1 MKPNLLD
8 FDDLWAP
15 VAEQQLDNIICL
27 KNRNIIKILSIALS
41 AWIMRSFIHAFPW
54 KQENV
59 YSFCK
64 NVTQKHGEMQNS
76 VEATIIL
83 QNSLLLYNH
92 SAMRKNDRE
101 GITHRKFM
109 SCLIFSLPTSFTLLM
124 FHMALEYLEYKKPWR
139 LNTLS
144 QNTTK
149 EFEPRFWKLLL
160 AISSMILHGYIFLKT
175 SNSIVF
181 VVGKEYIN
189 LK

>member
-15 VAEQQLDNIICL
+15 VAEQQLDHIICL
-27 KNRNIIKILSIALS
+27 KNRNIIKILLIALS
-41 AWIMRSFIHAFPW
+41 AWIMRSFIHAFRW

-92 SAMRKNDRE
+92 SAMTKNDRE
-101 GITHRKFM
+101 GIKHRKFM
-109 SCLIFSLPTSFTLLM
+109 SCLIFSLPTSFTLM

-144 QNTTK
+144 QNTTE
-149 EFEPRFWKLLL
+149 EFEPRFWKLWV
-160 AISSMILHGYIFLKT
+160 AISMYFT
-175 SNSIVF
+175 WR
-181 VVGKEYIN
+181 
-189 LK
+189 